1 MTIVLGTT
9 WHPRGELPRF
19 LNLLP
24 LLQKE
29 YAGMAF
35 SLPPGTDQELVERLQ
50 ELSRVKVIV
59 TPEWSWGRYSALQ
72 LALEFGTEH
81 IQYAD
86 FDRLL
91 RWAEIRPEEWRSVLK
106 TIQEHDC
113 LIIGRS
119 PASYRTHPRALVET
133 EAISNLVVSN
143 LLGKAVD
150 VSAGSKGFS
159 RQACERI
166 IDQCA
171 PGHALGTDAEWPLIL
186 SRSGYSVDY
195 ISVEG
200 LDWES
205 ADRYR
210 GEAADQR
217 SQIETAQAYDADP
230 GNWSRRVAIAMELVQ
245 VGLEAADRELNP
257 D

>member
-1 MTIVLGTT
+1 MTIALGTA

-24 LLQKE
+24 LLQQE

-35 SLPPGTDQELVERLQ
+35 SLPPGADQELVEHLQ
-50 ELSRVKVIV
+50 ALSRVKVIV

-72 LALEFGTEH
+72 LALEFGTGH

-91 RWAEIRPEEWRSVLK
+91 RWVETRPEEWRSVLRI
-106 TIQEHDC
+106 IQEKDC

-119 PASYRTHPRALVET
+119 PSSYRTHPRALVET
-133 EAISNLVVSN
+133 EAISNLVVSY
-143 LLGKAVD
+143 LVGKALD

-159 RQACERI
+159 RQACARI
-166 IDQCA
+166 IDQCD

-186 SRSGYSVDY
+186 SRSGYAVDY

-210 GEAADQR
+210 DKAADQR
-217 SQIETAQAYDADP
+217 SQVEAAQAYDADP
-230 GNWSRRVAIAMELVQ
+230 GNWSHRVAIAMEIVQ
-245 VGLEAADRELNP
+245 VGLEAADRGLNSS
-257 D
+257 